1 MRRVPGLIAKTLGL
15 TNIGL
20 MFYHICWDLQ
30 KDANETYLNRY
41 MITIT
46 EKAKD
51 YMKSVLLN
59 GDHVTLAV
67 KGGGCSGFQYVWG
80 LKNDHPDVE
89 WSSPIEGVLVLD
101 PLAEMY
107 VLGSEIDY
115 ISELGGSYLAV
126 KNPTSTSSCGCGESF
141 GV

>member
-1 MRRVPGLIAKTLGL
+1 
-15 TNIGL
+15 
-20 MFYHICWDLQ
+20 
-30 KDANETYLNRY
+30 

-46 EKAKD
+46 EKARTYLESIKLD
-51 YMKSVLLN
+51 TYI
-59 GDHVTLAV
+59 TLSV

-80 LKNDHPDVE
+80 MMKDLPQYK
-89 WSSPIEGVLVLD
+89 WSSPIEDVLVLD

-107 VLGSEIDY
+107 VLGSEVDY
-115 ISELGGSYLAV
+115 ITELGGSFLTV